1 VSFTTAV
8 FFAFLAGAP
17 YVMIQLMDRPSSEY
31 GLYFMLNAFSYMAGN
46 YASGRLA
53 TRIGPDRMIRTG
65 SMLALSG
72 VALLTALVLGT
83 EMIPLFLFVP
93 VMFVGLANGL
103 SLPSAIASAI
113 SLRPELAGTASGL
126 VGCLQ
131 MMVGAL
137 ATLLVGHLQD
147 DTALPMAL
155 VMTAAAVVACLGYWF
170 ARSARAATA
179 ASPEG

>member
-1 VSFTTAV
+1 MRIS
-8 FFAFLAGAP
+8 
-17 YVMIQLMDRPSSEY
+17 DWSSDVA
-31 GLYFMLNAFSYMAGN
+31 LPILNAVSYMAGN

-53 TRIGPDRMIRTG
+53 TRIGPDRMILTG
-65 SMLALSG
+65 SI
-72 VALLTALVLGT
+72 VAAGGAGLLTALVLGT
-83 EMIPLFLFVP
+83 DMIPLLLFGP
-93 VMFVGLANGL
+93 VMFVGVANGL

-126 VGCLQ
+126 VGFLQ

-155 VMTAAAVVACLGYWF
+155 IMIAASILAFLGYCR
-170 ARSARAATA
+170 ARSARPGTAAATA
-179 ASPEG
+179 SAGEE